1 MLSSS
6 IDFVEFDFCICTIGI
21 GVLLVH
27 CFLCCYYVCSE
38 NFSSLLFLCLASSL
52 SMLQADVQVLEF
64 DCALLNGNWCS
75 CTLLL
80 PVALLLL
87 Q

>member
-1 MLSSS
+1 
-6 IDFVEFDFCICTIGI
+6 
-21 GVLLVH
+21 
-27 CFLCCYYVCSE
+27 
-38 NFSSLLFLCLASSL
+38 LCLASSL